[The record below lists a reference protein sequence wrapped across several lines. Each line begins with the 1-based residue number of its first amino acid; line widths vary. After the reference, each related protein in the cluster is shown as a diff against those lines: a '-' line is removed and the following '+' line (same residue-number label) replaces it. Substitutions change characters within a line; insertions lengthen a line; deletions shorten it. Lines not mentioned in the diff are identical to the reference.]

1 MASTI
6 PIHSGRVIRAGPLLP
21 ALRRIGVA
29 DIRYAL
35 RAGFEDFNAWPTHAA
50 FLVVI
55 YPVVGLLLA
64 YATTQQN
71 VIPLFY
77 PLLAGF
83 AILGPFAALGLYEV
97 SRRREL
103 GEEEPDWR
111 SAASVIRRA
120 NFSSMLALGAI
131 LLAIFVCWLASA
143 QVIYALTLKTAP
155 TSFVDLLHRSFYT
168 REGWALV
175 IIGNAVGFVFAAV
188 AFTISVISFPLMLD
202 RHLGVG
208 DAMRCSVQAVR
219 HNIGPMTL
227 WGLIVAGSLVL
238 GGIPFLIGLT
248 LVLPILGH
256 ATWHLYRRV
265 VVEEEPD

>member
-6 PIHSGRVIRAGPLLP
+6 PVQQGRIVRAGPSLP
-21 ALRRIGVA
+21 ALRRISPA
-29 DIRYAL
+29 DIGHAL
-35 RAGFEDFNAWPTHAA
+35 RAGYEDFNAWPTHAA

-64 YATTQQN
+64 YATAQQN

-103 GEEEPDWR
+103 GEEPGWR
-111 SAASVIRRA
+111 DALSVVRRA
-120 NFSSMLALGAI
+120 NFGSMVFLGAM
-131 LLAIFVCWLASA
+131 LLAIFVCWLAAA

-155 TSFVDLLHRSFYT
+155 ESFADLFRRSLFT
-168 REGWALV
+168 REGWAL
-175 IIGNAVGFVFAAV
+175 IILGNGVGFLFAAL
-188 AFTISVISFPLMLD
+188 AFMISVISFPLMLD
-202 RHLGVG
+202 RHLGAG
-208 DAMRCSVQAVR
+208 DAIRCSVRAVQ
-219 HNIGPMTL
+219 HNPGPMAL
-227 WGLIVAGSLVL
+227 WGLIVAGGLVL
-238 GGIPFLIGLT
+238 GSIPFLIGLA

-265 VVEEEPD
+265 VVEEAQ

>member
-6 PIHSGRVIRAGPLLP
+6 PVQQGRIVRAGPSLP
-21 ALRRIGVA
+21 ALQRISPA
-29 DIRYAL
+29 DIGHAL
-35 RAGFEDFNAWPTHAA
+35 RAGYADFNAWPTHAA

-64 YATTQQN
+64 YATAQQN

-103 GEEEPDWR
+103 GEEPGWR
-111 SAASVIRRA
+111 DALSVVRRA
-120 NFSSMLALGAI
+120 NFGSMVFLGAM
-131 LLAIFVCWLASA
+131 LLAIFVCWLAAA

-155 TSFVDLLHRSFYT
+155 ESFADLFRRSLFT
-168 REGWALV
+168 REGWAL
-175 IIGNAVGFVFAAV
+175 IILGNGVGFLFAAL
-188 AFTISVISFPLMLD
+188 AFMISVISFPLMLD
-202 RHLGVG
+202 RHLGAG
-208 DAMRCSVQAVR
+208 DAIRCSVRAVQ
-219 HNIGPMTL
+219 HNPGPMAL
-227 WGLIVAGSLVL
+227 WGLIVAGGLVL
-238 GGIPFLIGLT
+238 GSIPFLIGLA

-265 VVEEEPD
+265 VVEEAQ